1 MSDRGPGPDPAAGD
15 TGFTE
20 LRTSRLVLRRFRPDD
35 AASLAGY
42 RSDPDVARYQ
52 GWNAP
57 FSGDQARAFVG
68 ALADGHPDTPGQ
80 WFQLAVDDGSGH
92 IGDVGVFV
100 DAADPRLARIGFT
113 LARHAQGNGY
123 ATEAVTALLDYLFG
137 ERGKH
142 RVTAECDARNHR
154 SAALLERVGMRREAH
169 HLAAS
174 WWKGEWT
181 DEYAYA
187 LLAREWAAR
196 RRLRPLSDQH
206 SAPAGEPLDQH
217 GAPVDTW
224 SGRHKR

>member
-1 MSDRGPGPDPAAGD
+1 MTDRGAGPDPTRGD
-15 TGFTE
+15 TGFSQ

-52 GWNAP
+52 GWNTP
-57 FSGDQARAFVG
+57 FNEDRARAFVG
-68 ALADGHPDTPGQ
+68 SLADGHPDTPGE
-80 WFQLAVDDGSGH
+80 WFQLAIDDDSGH
-92 IGDVGVFV
+92 IGDVGVFT
-100 DAADPRLARIGFT
+100 DAVDPRLARIGFT
-113 LARHAQGNGY
+113 LAGHAQGNGY

-142 RVTAECDARNHR
+142 RVAAECDTRNHR

-169 HLAAS
+169 RLAAS

-196 RRLRPLSDQH
+196 RRLRPPSDRH
-206 SAPAGEPLDQH
+206 GAPADEPLGRH